1 MSFFAHK
8 KEGKISPALA
18 KKLDQLASSNT
29 TTPPYTSSND
39 DSFQVIDKPS
49 ITTPSTSDEH
59 VPRVLI
65 IGAGSRG
72 HAYSKP
78 IQRLGL
84 GKIVGVCEPIAFKR
98 EEFGQKYIWGP
109 EAREAKAQEEFE
121 DWNDFVKYETI
132 RRQRVA
138 AGELTVERD
147 NGLDGEWKGVDA
159 VFICVLDEMHTAV
172 IKALAPLGLHIMCEK
187 PLATTL
193 EDTIS
198 IYEAVMRE
206 WGVLG
211 RKTVFGIGH
220 VLRYSPFNRELRRL
234 VREEGVIGDVVSIE
248 HTESQLGGG
257 I

>member
-1 MSFFAHK
+1 MSFFSRK
-8 KEGKISPALA
+8 KEGKISPGLA
-18 KKLDQLASSNT
+18 KKLDQFPSSNT
-29 TTPPYTSSND
+29 TTSPSTSSND
-39 DSFQVIDKPS
+39 ESFQVIDKPS
-49 ITTPSTSDEH
+49 STPPTKAGEN

-84 GKIVGVCEPIAFKR
+84 GQIVGVCEPIAFKR
-98 EEFGQKYIWGP
+98 QEFGQRYIWGP
-109 EAREAKAQEEFE
+109 DAREARAHEEFE
-121 DWNDFVKYETI
+121 DWNDFVKYEIT

-138 AGELTVERD
+138 AGEITAERD
-147 NGLDGEWKGVDA
+147 GGEWKGVDA

-198 IYEAVMRE
+198 IYEAVTRE
-206 WGVLG
+206 WDILG

-234 VREEGVIGDVVSIE
+234 VREERVIGE
-248 HTESQLGGG
+248 H
-257 I
+257 